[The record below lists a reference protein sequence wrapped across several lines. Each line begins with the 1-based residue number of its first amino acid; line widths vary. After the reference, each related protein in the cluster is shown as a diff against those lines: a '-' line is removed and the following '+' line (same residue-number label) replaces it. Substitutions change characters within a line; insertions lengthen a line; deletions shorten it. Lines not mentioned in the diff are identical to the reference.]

1 MKITVKAEN
10 DFSDIERQ
18 QMDALCDQAF
28 AAAEMDDEHAEGT
41 DYVWVMSN
49 DWHILVEEDG
59 KFVSH
64 VGIVE
69 RTCTVAGQPLKLGG
83 IGGVAT
89 MPGYQ
94 KRGLASA
101 AMRFAEVFMC
111 KTLKLDFGLLVCA
124 RHREPLYRSLGWRE
138 VPGPLVFD
146 QPQGKVTFKDV
157 TMIIPCNKQDWPTG
171 VIDLCGLPW

>member
-1 MKITVKAEN
+1 MKIIRKADN
-10 DFSDIERQ
+10 DLSDTERQ
-18 QMDALCDQAF
+18 QMDSLCNQAF
-28 AAAEMDDEHAEGT
+28 GADADDDHTDGV

-49 DWHILVEEDG
+49 DWHVLVELDG

-69 RTCTVAGQPLKLGG
+69 RTGTVDGQPIRLGG

-89 MPGYQ
+89 LPGYQ

-101 AMRFAEVFMC
+101 AMRDSAEFMC
-111 KTLKLDFGLLVCA
+111 KTLKVDFGLLVCA
-124 RHREPLYRSLGWRE
+124 RHREPLYRSLGWQE

-146 QPQGKVTFKDV
+146 QPQGKVTFDNV
-157 TMIIPCNKQDWPTG
+157 TMVLPCGKHDWPPG
-171 VIDLCGLPW
+171 IIDLCGLPW